1 LQESASAAAP
11 LCLGTGEVPDVVRD
25 SALGHS
31 AGPAIGVWFHGV
43 TVMLPFHKI
52 LFPVDYSDPCQA
64 IIPYVQEMAGRF
76 SAEIT
81 LCHAYAPLEAILHSE
96 LVIADPELQAKAQAF
111 EEDRLRQFAC
121 RSFPGQTLDA
131 IAELGEPGSV
141 IDKLAEEQR
150 ADLVMLATRGHG
162 PVRRF
167 LMGSITAKVLH
178 DLGAAVWTGVG
189 AALSDHPARMPYQ
202 SIVCALDD
210 SPEAEAV
217 LRAAA
222 SLATAYSAQ
231 LWIVHVAPTPPD
243 YPDIDLTEHTAQL
256 TESAQRRLRELKAK
270 LGVDAPHTVVNALL
284 GDGIHREVVRR
295 KADLL
300 ITGRGHSS
308 GTFSRLWSHLY
319 AIIRDSPCP
328 VLSV

>member
-1 LQESASAAAP
+1 
-11 LCLGTGEVPDVVRD
+11 
-25 SALGHS
+25 
-31 AGPAIGVWFHGV
+31 
-43 TVMLPFHKI
+43 
-52 LFPVDYSDPCQA
+52 
-64 IIPYVQEMAGRF
+64 MACHF
-76 SAEIT
+76 SAELT
-81 LCHAYAPLEAILHSE
+81 VCHAYAPLDAILHSE
-96 LVIADPELQAKAQAF
+96 LPIADPELQARAQAL
-111 EEDRLRQFAC
+111 EERRLQQFAC
-121 RSFPGQTLDA
+121 QNFPGQKADA

-141 IDKLAEEQR
+141 IDKLAQERR

-178 DLGAAVWTGVG
+178 DVGAAVWTGAG
-189 AALSDHPARMPYQ
+189 AALPDHPVRIPYR

-210 SPEAEAV
+210 SLEAEGV

-256 TESAQRRLRELKAK
+256 TESAQRRLRELKSK
-270 LGVDAPHTVVNALL
+270 LGIDAPHAVIDALL